1 MTIFPVSEES
11 RVASD
16 LWMSSVGEYIKVR
29 KVWDPELGRLVRD
42 LLEVLSQG
50 TRLESRIKYATVKA
64 LTSFHPGQM
73 T

>member
-1 MTIFPVSEES
+1 MTVIPVSEES

-16 LWMSSVGEYIKVR
+16 LWMSGVGEYIKVR

-42 LLEVLSQG
+42 LLKVFSQS
-50 TRLESRIKYATVKA
+50 TRLESRIKYTTMKA
-64 LTSFHPGQM
+64 LTSFHPGQI